1 MAVVLA
7 TDTHLT
13 ILDASESHPF
23 AVPIKKINE
32 GLHVSTFLASRAYH
46 DILTFLMQLNGAMFP
61 RHMQD
66 ASEAV
71 ARVQI
76 WELDSPHVSYSVTVK
91 RLSQLLDD
99 LDKII
104 DEVPPDPGPRRFG
117 NASFRKW
124 NEIVESRAPALLQL
138 HISADVLARQSATGI
153 TARSE
158 LESYL
163 LGSFGSAQ
171 RLDYGTG
178 HELSFLA
185 FLGCIWKLGGFK
197 NTSAGDEERGI
208 VLGVIEP
215 YVENTWLLWEA
226 LLMID
231 ESVTC
236 VWSED
241 SLRLTPWSLPV
252 PMVCG
257 A

>member
-1 MAVVLA
+1 MPVILA
-7 TDTHLT
+7 TDTKLT
-13 ILDASESHPF
+13 ILDPSKPHAF

-32 GLHVSTFLASRAYH
+32 GHHVSTFLVSRAYH

-66 ASEAV
+66 SNEAL

-76 WELDSPHVSYSVTVK
+76 WELDSPYVSYSATVK
-91 RLSQLLDD
+91 RLGQLLDD

-124 NEIVESRAPALLQL
+124 NEIVASRTPALLQL
-138 HISADVLARQSATGI
+138 HLSADVLARQSATVA

-163 LGSFGSAQ
+163 LGAFGSAQ

-197 NTSAGDEERGI
+197 SSSSGDDERGI

-215 YVENTWLLWEA
+215 YVEDTWLLREA
-226 LLMID
+226 LLIMD
-231 ESVTC
+231 VQ
-236 VWSED
+236 
-241 SLRLTPWSLPV
+241 V
-252 PMVCG
+252 PTSGPKTHKNVHP
-257 A
+257 

>member
-1 MAVVLA
+1 MAILA
-7 TDTHLT
+7 THTKLAL
-13 ILDASESHPF
+13 LDASKPHPF

-32 GLHVSTFLASRAYH
+32 GHHVSTFLASRAYH
-46 DILTFLMQLNGAMFP
+46 DILTFLMQLNAAMFP
-61 RHMQD
+61 RYMQD
-66 ASEAV
+66 SNETLE
-71 ARVQI
+71 RVQT
-76 WELDSPHVSYSVTVK
+76 WELDSPHVSYSATVK

-124 NEIVESRAPALLQL
+124 NEIVASRSPALLQL
-138 HISADVLARQSATGI
+138 HLPADVLDRQSATVA

-163 LGSFGSAQ
+163 LGAFGSAQ

-185 FLGCIWKLGGFK
+185 FLACIWKLGGFK
-197 NTSAGDEERGI
+197 RTSSGDEERGI
-208 VLGVIEP
+208 VLGIIEP
-215 YVENTWLLWEA
+215 YVENTWLAWKA
-226 LLMID
+226 LLMTNNI
-231 ESVTC
+231 VIC

-241 SLRLTPWSLPV
+241 SSKLTPWSLPV
-252 PMVCG
+252 LMACG
-257 A
+257 V

>member
-1 MAVVLA
+1 MAILA
-7 TDTHLT
+7 TDTKLT
-13 ILDASESHPF
+13 ILDASKPHPF
-23 AVPIKKINE
+23 AVPIKNINE
-32 GLHVSTFLASRAYH
+32 GHHVSTFLASRAYH
-46 DILTFLMQLNGAMFP
+46 DILTFLMQLNAAMFP
-61 RHMQD
+61 RDMQ
-66 ASEAV
+66 ETLG
-71 ARVQI
+71 RVQT
-76 WELDSPHVSYSVTVK
+76 WELDSPYISYSATVK

-124 NEIVESRAPALLQL
+124 NEIVASRSPALLQL
-138 HISADVLARQSATGI
+138 HLPADVLDRQSATVA

-163 LGSFGSAQ
+163 LGAFGSAQ

-197 NTSAGDEERGI
+197 RSSSGDEERGI
-208 VLGVIEP
+208 VLGIIEP
-215 YVENTWLLWEA
+215 YVENTWLA
-226 LLMID
+226 GKSLLTMNNL
-231 ESVTC
+231 VTC
-236 VWSED
+236 DWSED
-241 SLRLTPWSLPV
+241 SSKLTPWSLPV
-252 PMVCG
+252 LMACG